1 MRKRRSTRSGP
12 GARKTS
18 VSKTQRKKESA
29 ELQGLGEALLEL
41 RPDELEA
48 IDAPADV
55 KAAVRDALKIRKHEA
70 LRRQR
75 QYIGRLMRDVDPEP
89 IRTFLAQR
97 QAVRQQ
103 ETRLFHEAEAWRR
116 RLLAEGDET
125 ITRCA
130 TETGVD
136 EDDLRSAVGDV
147 RRAPTEP
154 ARKGASRT
162 LFRLL
167 HDHLVEES
175 ADQPD

>member
-1 MRKRRSTRSGP
+1 MRKRRTAGSHP
-12 GARKTS
+12 DARKPR

-29 ELQGLGEALLEL
+29 ELQALGEALLEL

-48 IDAPADV
+48 IDAPPDV

-89 IRTFLAQR
+89 IRAFLARR
-97 QAVRQQ
+97 QSVRQQ
-103 ETRLFHEAEAWRR
+103 QTRLFHDAEAWRQ
-116 RLLAEGDET
+116 RLLEDGDES

-130 TETGVD
+130 NETGID
-136 EDDLRSAVGDV
+136 EDRLRGAVEEV

-154 ARKGASRT
+154 ARKGASRA

-167 HDHLVEES
+167 HDRLLEAAS
-175 ADQPD
+175 RQSD